1 MEQLTRLWQRSR
13 CGLMIMLGFLPAP
26 LLITAFYV
34 PQFLPWVWLWPLTYL
49 LLDTAGTYVKGKA
62 RIWYVLFQ
70 LAVLAGLTF
79 LTESPPKTLQV
90 IFLAVMYA
98 VLLLIGMPANAETR
112 SDQSYLLRFSI
123 CGVLLHLIGQF
134 LVTFHKATNISVV
147 DPVAPWLTVGFLFF
161 IFLALLLLNGANL
174 TLMTQRR
181 MPVSQVIRRKN
192 GLMTLII
199 AAIALGAALIPG
211 LVSLLRLLVRWLG
224 AALQWLAEMLQRLQG
239 GKGGNSG
246 DSGSDELGELG
257 EMMPPEE
264 PADPWLKTVVTV
276 FVILVTAVV
285 VIWCLIFLG
294 KKLVILARKIGRQ
307 THNYLQAVSE
317 DYIDEITDTRDG
329 ANPASR
335 ETKEKKLSAAQIRK
349 LTPTEQIRYR
359 YRLLLG
365 KHPQWTAGSTARENL
380 GENTAVI
387 YEAVR
392 YGGKEATEADARQFD
407 DETKQ
412 A

>member
-13 CGLMIMLGFLPAP
+13 SVLMITLGFLPAP
-26 LLITAFYV
+26 LLIIAFYA
-34 PQFLPWVWLWPLTYL
+34 PHFLPWVWLWPLMYL
-49 LLDTAGTYVKGKA
+49 LLDTAGTFVKGKA
-62 RIWYVLFQ
+62 RIWYIPFQ
-70 LAVLAGLTF
+70 LAALAGLTF

-211 LVSLLRLLVRWLG
+211 LVSLLRS
-224 AALQWLAEMLQRLQG
+224 AAQWLAELLRPPQG
-239 GKGGNSG
+239 ESISGGGGGSEDLIEILDAILG
-246 DSGSDELGELG
+246 DE
-257 EMMPPEE
+257 PPEKE
-264 PADPWLKTVVTV
+264 APVWLKTVVTG

-294 KKLVILARKIGRQ
+294 KKLVILARKIGQQ